1 MSTLHP
7 PQKPKARIE
16 TGRLPYFYGGT
27 DAGPLSIKCL
37 LKGVAHY
44 RAGDNQRY
52 VVDDSCYLILNQG
65 QAYDI
70 LIDSPTPVQS
80 FCIFFTR
87 EQAQSILYSLNTPTD
102 QHLDTPVETPQ
113 TSMNFFE
120 KTYAHDGII
129 TPAIRH
135 LAKQVLVEGFTI
147 DEVQEDIWLLLER
160 LLRVHHAVYQQMEAM
175 PAVRFATREELYRRL
190 HIARDYMHACLHEPL
205 TLEMIAAVALLS
217 PHYFLRMFKAV
228 FRQTPHAYLTQ
239 KRLERARYL
248 LGKTDTPVTE
258 ICFAVGFQSLGSFSS
273 LFHRDTGMSP
283 RSYRQFSR
291 KVS

>member
-1 MSTLHP
+1 MSTDHL
-7 PQKPKARIE
+7 PQTAKARIE
-16 TGRLPYFYGGT
+16 TGCQPYFYGGT
-27 DAGPLSIKCL
+27 DVGPLSIKVML
-37 LKGVAHY
+37 NGVAHY
-44 RAGDNQRY
+44 RAGNNQRY

-70 LIDSPTPVQS
+70 LIDSPLPVQS

-87 EQAQSILYSLNTPTD
+87 EQAQSVLYSLNTPTN
-102 QHLDTPVETPQ
+102 QHLDSPFDAPQTPV
-113 TSMNFFE
+113 NFFE

-129 TPAIRH
+129 TPIIRG
-135 LAKQVLVEGFTI
+135 LARQMLVDGVTI
-147 DEVQEDIWLLLER
+147 DEVQEDIWILLER
-160 LLRVHHAVYQQMEAM
+160 LLQVHHAVYQQMESM

-228 FRQTPHAYLTQ
+228 FRKTPHAYLTQ

-273 LFHRDTGMSP
+273 LFHREAGMSP
-283 RSYRQFSR
+283 RTYRQLSR
-291 KVS
+291 NAS